1 MPKKH
6 MGAPCGLVCVM
17 ISINKLE
24 VFRTEVNYKNKLF
37 FPWEYLIEHTSN
49 HLRTKAL
56 MRDRGDRQG
65 WMVARWL
72 SGY

>member
-1 MPKKH
+1 
-6 MGAPCGLVCVM
+6 M

-24 VFRTEVNYKNKLF
+24 GFRTEVNYKNKLF

-56 MRDRGDRQG
+56 MGTEASLTAG
-65 WMVARWL
+65 W
-72 SGY
+72 